1 MSKNKIYITFDENSR
16 YSNHNNI
23 LTDIV
28 KKLEDITNELN
39 KENIEEIKER
49 IYDIIIMTNRII
61 TENYRSL
68 KGINEKIK
76 SLKNIKNDKTTEI
89 RYDNGVFNG
98 SFVNN
103 KKEGKGVYK
112 YNDGDKYEG
121 EYKNDMRDGK
131 GSYYYHNGE
140 KYIGEWKED
149 KKHGKGICY
158 FSNGDR
164 YEGDFRNGEFHG
176 FGIFYYNNGEKY
188 IGEFYDSHRH
198 GYGIKYF
205 MDDDHVRLLKYNE
218 GKKID
223 YYEPDF

>member
-76 SLKNIKNDKTTEI
+76 SLPLQYRKQFITEEKLIAITLLEIIIRFIEKDNIK
-89 RYDNGVFNG
+89 
-98 SFVNN
+98 
-103 KKEGKGVYK
+103 
-112 YNDGDKYEG
+112 
-121 EYKNDMRDGK
+121 
-131 GSYYYHNGE
+131 YYL
-140 KYIGEWKED
+140 YI
-149 KKHGKGICY
+149 
-158 FSNGDR
+158 
-164 YEGDFRNGEFHG
+164 
-176 FGIFYYNNGEKY
+176 
-188 IGEFYDSHRH
+188 
-198 GYGIKYF
+198 
-205 MDDDHVRLLKYNE
+205 
-218 GKKID
+218 
-223 YYEPDF
+223 